1 MNNILIKSQDKNFT
15 GYVRYIGIGRRTPK
29 TVIGDELKALLE
41 KKKMTRDDLINL
53 VGNSYRDNINRIL
66 KNQEQPKP
74 KLVELITTKLGVD
87 KDYFTDNKDL
97 ENIIVTDNNIVIAT
111 YESNDRARKVKEQLD
126 EIIINNTRGGNPIV
140 IEMPKE

>member
-1 MNNILIKSQDKNFT
+1 
-15 GYVRYIGIGRRTPK
+15 
-29 TVIGDELKALLE
+29 
-41 KKKMTRDDLINL
+41 MTSDDLINL

-66 KNQEQPKP
+66 ENQEQPKP

-87 KDYFTDNKDL
+87 KDYFVDNKDL

-126 EIIINNTRGGNPIV
+126 EIIMNNTRGGNPVV

>member
-1 MNNILIKSQDKNFT
+1 MNNILIKSQDGNFT
-15 GYVRYIGIGRRTPK
+15 GFVKYIGIGRRTPK

-41 KKKMTRDDLINL
+41 EKKMTSDDLVNL

-66 KNQEQPKP
+66 ENQEQPKP

-126 EIIINNTRGGNPIV
+126 EIIINNTRGGNPVV